1 MRFIGCK
8 NLLLH
13 ELERVVRENVPEA
26 RSFCDIFAGSGAVA
40 RHFKKYYQIM
50 ANDIMH
56 FSYVLLRAAVA
67 LNKMPEFAGFTKDYG
82 QSPSVFFSA
91 LTPQI
96 ADLQTIPF
104 IHENYSP
111 ASSLQRQYF
120 TGANALKIDHIRQ
133 TLENLR
139 CHGTL
144 NEDEYYYLLA
154 SLIEAVPSVA
164 NIAGTFGAYL
174 KHWDKRAFKQLELVN
189 LPVEDN
195 GQVNLCFN
203 QDANDLIRS
212 ISGDILYL
220 DPPYNK
226 RQYGPNY
233 HVLETISRYDYPEI
247 YGKTGLRPYHD
258 TVSRYCQAKE
268 VADAF
273 ADLIA
278 HADFTHII
286 VSYSSEGMM
295 TEELIGRILC
305 RYADPDSLKVYRV
318 PYRRYKHIAR
328 PVEHNLEELIFYIKK
343 G

>member
-1 MRFIGCK
+1 MRFIGGK

-13 ELERVVRENVPEA
+13 EIERVIWENVPEA
-26 RSFCDIFAGSGAVA
+26 QSFCDIFAGSGAVA
-40 RHFKKYYQIM
+40 RHFKRHYQIL

-67 LNKMPEFAGFTKDYG
+67 INKKPEFAGFAKDYG
-82 QSPSVFFSA
+82 QSPFSCFSA
-91 LTPQI
+91 L
-96 ADLQTIPF
+96 ADQAIEFKAPPF
-104 IHENYSP
+104 IQNHYSP
-111 ASSLQRQYF
+111 AGSSPRQYF
-120 TGANALKIDHIRQ
+120 TSTNALKIDHIRQ
-133 TLENLR
+133 TLESLR
-139 CHGTL
+139 SCGTL

-174 KHWDKRAFKQLELVN
+174 KHWDKRAFKPLELVE
-189 LPVEDN
+189 LPVHDN

-203 QDANDLIRS
+203 QNANDLIRS

-247 YGKTGLRPYHD
+247 HGKTGLRPYHD
-258 TVSRYCQAKE
+258 TVSRYCQTKE
-268 VADAF
+268 VTDAF
-273 ADLIA
+273 ADLVS
-278 HADFTHII
+278 HADFRHII
-286 VSYSSEGMM
+286 VSYSSEGIM
-295 TEELIGRILC
+295 TEEQIGRILC
-305 RYADPDSLKVYRV
+305 EYGKPDTLKVYRV
-318 PYRRYKHIAR
+318 PYRRYKHVAR
-328 PVEHNLEELIFYIKK
+328 PVKHNLEELIFYIRE